1 MWGFAKP
8 LKSSF
13 GRVIVLSFWN
23 YGFLIC
29 LFRVVNSS
37 CFSQY
42 PRSAVEGLGRVMGCP
57 TRSDTRRYVEWR
69 KRDGT
74 EIVGRD
80 LYDHRVDLGEDQNI
94 ASNPA
99 NREIVT
105 RMSHPLADGWQ
116 ANRPP
121 G

>member
-1 MWGFAKP
+1 MVFSA
-8 LKSSF
+8 
-13 GRVIVLSFWN
+13 
-23 YGFLIC
+23 
-29 LFRVVNSS
+29 

-42 PRSAVEGLGRVMGCP
+42 PRSAVEGLGRVMGYP
-57 TRSDTRRYVEWR
+57 ARSDTRRYVEWR

-74 EIVGRD
+74 EIVGREP
-80 LYDHRVDLGEDQNI
+80 YDHRVDPGENQII
-94 ASNPA
+94 ASDQA

-105 RMSHPLADGWQ
+105 RMSRPLADGWR

>member
-1 MWGFAKP
+1 
-8 LKSSF
+8 
-13 GRVIVLSFWN
+13 
-23 YGFLIC
+23 
-29 LFRVVNSS
+29 
-37 CFSQY
+37 
-42 PRSAVEGLGRVMGCP
+42 MGHAARNA
-57 TRSDTRRYVEWR
+57 THRYVEWR

>member
-1 MWGFAKP
+1 M
-8 LKSSF
+8 
-13 GRVIVLSFWN
+13 
-23 YGFLIC
+23 
-29 LFRVVNSS
+29 VNSG

-42 PRSAVEGLGRVMGCP
+42 PRSAGEGLDRVMGYP
-57 TRSDTRRYVEWR
+57 ARSATRRYVEWR

-74 EIVGRD
+74 EIVGRELHD
-80 LYDHRVDLGEDQNI
+80 YRVDPGEDQII
-94 ASNPA
+94 ASDQA

-105 RMSHPLADGWQ
+105 RVSRLLADGWQ